1 MISNSRHASR
11 WLPAKKDQ
19 RRVPIPAPGSFTP
32 IGRGRCNQARFQFVL
47 PKAQGSFIGL
57 VCEQPAQVSGLLSGH
72 TAMLIQVDCFF
83 SSCLRT
89 PGLASACRR
98 LYLTCRPCDLQLP
111 IENSSASPK
120 HLKFVTEKLPH
131 AAIDHGVSQMSCSWG
146 ARFPV
151 GPPTRGPNVG
161 GKPRTQLRWRCAGA
175 AAPRSAQ
182 VHVLSRCAGMVRGR
196 S

>member
-1 MISNSRHASR
+1 MATYFIFGGARLFHWPPRLRAAGAGQWPSERPYRDADPSR
-11 WLPAKKDQ
+11 L
-19 RRVPIPAPGSFTP
+19 
-32 IGRGRCNQARFQFVL
+32 
-47 PKAQGSFIGL
+47 
-57 VCEQPAQVSGLLSGH
+57 
-72 TAMLIQVDCFF
+72 FF

>member
-1 MISNSRHASR
+1 MPRDDCRRKRTNAESLFPRPAASRQLAAGAAIRRASNSSCEGARLFHWPPRLRAAGAGQWPSERPYRDADPSR
-11 WLPAKKDQ
+11 L
-19 RRVPIPAPGSFTP
+19 
-32 IGRGRCNQARFQFVL
+32 
-47 PKAQGSFIGL
+47 
-57 VCEQPAQVSGLLSGH
+57 
-72 TAMLIQVDCFF
+72 FF